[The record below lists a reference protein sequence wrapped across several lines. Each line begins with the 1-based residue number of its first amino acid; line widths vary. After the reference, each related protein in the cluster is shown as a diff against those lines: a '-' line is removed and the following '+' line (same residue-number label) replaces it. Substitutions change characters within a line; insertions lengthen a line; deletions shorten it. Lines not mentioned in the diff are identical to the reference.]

1 MQKFIENANGLIWT
15 VAGTLLV
22 LITLSGQTQKWGLI
36 ISGVALGVNILGIVA
51 AELVDNPDQDDTND
65 PLA

>member
-22 LITLSGQTQKWGLI
+22 LITLSGDTQRWGLI
-36 ISGVALGVNILGIVA
+36 ISAAALGVNILGMVL
-51 AELVDNPDQDDTND
+51 AEAVGNPDQDDNSTD
-65 PLA
+65 EA

>member
-22 LITLSGQTQKWGLI
+22 LITLSGDTQRWGLI
-36 ISGVALGVNILGIVA
+36 ISAAALGVNVLGMIL
-51 AELVDNPDQDDTND
+51 AEAVGNPDQDDNSTD
-65 PLA
+65 EA

>member
-22 LITLSGQTQKWGLI
+22 LITLSGDTQRWGLI
-36 ISGVALGVNILGIVA
+36 ISAAALGVNVLGMVL
-51 AELVDNPDQDDTND
+51 AEAVGNPDQDDNSTD
-65 PLA
+65 EA